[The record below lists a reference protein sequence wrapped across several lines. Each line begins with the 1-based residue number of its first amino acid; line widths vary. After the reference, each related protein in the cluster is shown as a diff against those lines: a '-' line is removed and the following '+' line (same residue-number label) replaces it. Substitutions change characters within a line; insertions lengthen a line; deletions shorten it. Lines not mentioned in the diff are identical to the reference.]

1 MESCSHVSR
10 VAHHVSHHDSEE
22 GNMIAKNQ
30 PSSIS
35 RRALLRQSACGFGLL
50 GLRALLQADEAA
62 TPLNPLAPKATHFPA
77 RAKRVI
83 FLFMHGGP
91 SHIDTF
97 DPKPRLA
104 QDNGKPLPLKRSLTF
119 DETKVG
125 GLMKSPWDFRH
136 YGQSG
141 IEVSDLFPNVGSC
154 VDDLCV
160 IRSMVGDG
168 VDHGGALLQLHTGT
182 ISFNR
187 PSLGSWVLYGL
198 GTENQNLPGF
208 ITIKPNRDG
217 HGGQSNWSSSFLPG
231 AYQGTPIGSV
241 SLKAEDLKDE
251 PIEYLRNKRFS
262 SEQQRY
268 ELDMLQRINREHA
281 LGREFDPSLEDRIQ
295 AFELAFRMQAEAPEA
310 FEVDR
315 ESPATRKLYGLDRE
329 QTRDFGW
336 QCLLARRLVERGVR
350 FVQCWHSYKWDQ
362 HSELVRLHTKSAHEV
377 DLPIAGLLKDL
388 KATGLLRDTLVLW
401 GGEFGRTPWAQGVD
415 GRDHNPYGYS
425 MWMAGAGIKAG
436 TVYGATDEF
445 GYYAVEDRMHI
456 HDLHATILYLLGLNH
471 EKLTYFYSG
480 RNFRLTDIHGNVAQK
495 IIV

>member
-1 MESCSHVSR
+1 
-10 VAHHVSHHDSEE
+10 
-22 GNMIAKNQ
+22 MIAKNQ

-50 GLRALLQADEAA
+50 GLSALLQADEAA

-104 QDNGKPLPLKRSLTF
+104 QDNGKPLHLKRSLTF

-125 GLMKSPWDFRH
+125 GLMKSPWEFRH

-141 IEVSDLFPNVGSC
+141 IEVSDLFPNLGSC

-217 HGGQSNWSSSFLPG
+217 H
-231 AYQGTPIGSV
+231 V

-251 PIEYLRNKRFS
+251 PIEYLLNKRFS

-315 ESPATRKLYGLDRE
+315 ESPA
-329 QTRDFGW
+329 
-336 QCLLARRLVERGVR
+336 
-350 FVQCWHSYKWDQ
+350 
-362 HSELVRLHTKSAHEV
+362 SALCRSAAAASHIV
-377 DLPIAGLLKDL
+377 CPSDLPA
-388 KATGLLRDTLVLW
+388 
-401 GGEFGRTPWAQGVD
+401 
-415 GRDHNPYGYS
+415 
-425 MWMAGAGIKAG
+425 
-436 TVYGATDEF
+436 
-445 GYYAVEDRMHI
+445 
-456 HDLHATILYLLGLNH
+456 
-471 EKLTYFYSG
+471 
-480 RNFRLTDIHGNVAQK
+480 
-495 IIV
+495 